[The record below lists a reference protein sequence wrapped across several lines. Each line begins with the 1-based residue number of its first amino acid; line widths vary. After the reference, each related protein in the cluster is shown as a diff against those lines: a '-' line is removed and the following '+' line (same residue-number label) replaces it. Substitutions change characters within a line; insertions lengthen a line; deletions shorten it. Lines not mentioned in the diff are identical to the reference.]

1 VGSADPGDFG
11 RLSDEELVRRAARI
25 DPAAFTELYDRHRV
39 MAFSLARR
47 MLGAA
52 RAEDA
57 VQEAFLSF
65 WRAMSDYDPGRGAVR
80 PWLMGIVRHRT
91 IDELRRLDVH
101 QRRRAEAEG
110 LEERFA
116 APDSTDGEALS
127 TEQSTTV
134 RAALAALPEDQRH
147 VLELAYFSGLT
158 QTEIAQRLDLP
169 LGTVKGRTR
178 LALGKLRSS
187 IDRSMHAPG

>member
-1 VGSADPGDFG
+1 MDSGGLE

-25 DPAAFTELYDRHRV
+25 DPTAFTELYDRHRV

-57 VQEAFLSF
+57 VQEAFLSL
-65 WRAMSDYDPGRGAVR
+65 WRGMSDYDPGRGAVR
-80 PWLMGIVRHRT
+80 PWLMGIVRHRS

-101 QRRRAEAEG
+101 QRRRTEAEG

-116 APDSTDGEALS
+116 APDSTDGQILL

-134 RAALAALPEDQRH
+134 RTALSTLPEDQRH
-147 VLELAYFSGLT
+147 VLELAYFNGWT
-158 QTEIAQRLDLP
+158 QTEIAERLDLP

-178 LALGKLRSS
+178 LALDKLRSAL
-187 IDRSMHAPG
+187 DPSMHAPG